1 MGVWSDEF
9 LASLDAGEREQTGE
23 NAQMSERERA
33 QGSERAQANA
43 GADAGGHANA
53 GDQASERTQAN
64 TPTTHAPSP
73 HDVSRTKK
81 PRQRRQGVLASTLV
95 LALIGA
101 GIVGTLAATHYHGTT
116 TPARMAVIHDGE
128 GNTYTMPLDVNDTK
142 TVTTSLGTN
151 VVTVANGEVFIA
163 EADCDNLDCVEQG
176 PISSA
181 DRQIVCLPH
190 KLWVEIAAEDTGGG
204 NADDNA
210 GDGNVDDGNPPH
222 EENSPAKEF
231 DTIGS

>member
-9 LASLDAGEREQTGE
+9 LASLDAGEQ
-23 NAQMSERERA
+23 AQMSERVRA
-33 QGSERAQANA
+33 QGGERAQATK
-43 GADAGGHANA
+43 
-53 GDQASERTQAN
+53 RTQADS
-64 TPTTHAPSP
+64 TAAHAPSP
-73 HDVSRTKK
+73 LGAPHAKK
-81 PRQRRQGVLASTLV
+81 PRQRRQGVLASTLA
-95 LALIGA
+95 LALIGV
-101 GIVGTLAATHYHGTT
+101 GIAGTLAATHYHGTT
-116 TPARMAVIHDGE
+116 TPAHMAVIHDGE

-151 VVTVANGEVFIA
+151 VVTVANGEVFVA
-163 EADCDNLDCVEQG
+163 EADCDNLDCIEQG

-190 KLWVEIAAEDTGGG
+190 KLWVEITAEDAGGGNAGGG
-204 NADDNA
+204 NADDGNA
-210 GDGNVDDGNPPH
+210 PH